1 MRIRQLLVIGCLC
14 CLPLISVAQQASSE
28 TAKVL
33 ELEKKWTDA
42 YKEHNIKIMTSM
54 LAEDFVITVED
65 GRSFGKIGYMSHT
78 ADSSVQVDVA
88 EESDVKV
95 RMHGNVA
102 VVTGAY
108 HEAGISKG
116 KRYEYRDRFTDVWM
130 RVDGQWLLIAA
141 QYSVPLQS

>member
-1 MRIRQLLVIGCLC
+1 
-14 CLPLISVAQQASSE
+14 VAQQASPE

-42 YKEHNIKIMTSM
+42 YKERNIKIMTSM

-65 GRSFGKIGYMSHT
+65 GRSFGRIGYMSHT
-78 ADSSVQVDVA
+78 TDSSVQVEVA

-95 RMHGNVA
+95 RLHGNVA

-108 HEAGISKG
+108 YEAGTSKG
-116 KRYEYRDRFTDVWM
+116 RKYEYRDRFTDVWM
-130 RVDGQWLLIAA
+130 KSNGQWQLIAA
-141 QYSVPLQS
+141 HYAVPVQ